1 MQCIIIPDDP
11 SKPVEWD
18 VELPQFQTLEALQ
31 EIVHGNIEAVPM
43 TPAIS
48 DPHARSASTGYV
60 NEEGKYHPDCK
71 PNMRATD
78 FMVPGVGL
86 FMGDHVAGPMVIVGF
101 NPSDGNHTAEVPKA
115 VVERVRLIESEAGL
129 RPAEA

>member
-11 SKPVEWD
+11 SKPIEWD

-31 EIVHGNIEAVPM
+31 EIVHGNIEAVPLPPFLDGH
-43 TPAIS
+43 T
-48 DPHARSASTGYV
+48 RSTGYV
-60 NEEGKYHPDCK
+60 NEEGKYHRDCQ

-78 FMVPGVGL
+78 FFVPGVGL
-86 FMGDHVAGPMVIVGF
+86 FVGDHIAGPLVIVGF
-101 NPSDGNHTAEVPKA
+101 DPNTGDHTAEVPQT
-115 VVERVRLIESEAGL
+115 VVDRVRLIESEAGL